1 MKTTNGILA
10 ALLLCVFGFGA
21 FAQEAEVS
29 LAERVA
35 RIAEHEHGESRADMV
50 ALTEAARAGD
60 DALRAELEALYVA
73 LLAAPHTDAAR
84 EFVLREMLVV
94 GTANSI
100 PALEWMLATTQPPF
114 ETPLI
119 EALIAV
125 GSREVADKRWTRQ
138 FDHTTSAST
147 VAWRREFMRAIAP
160 VSARAR
166 AQARLEAALEQ
177 LPSASP
183 MDAQRDGW
191 SLATA
196 LLLFDELRGAKLHG
210 DPLGEHLVELALEPR
225 VEANDEQRVAA
236 LSAAFERGAT
246 PQVRGRA
253 LRGLAER
260 VPDTFAELL
269 ANELGARPA
278 PEAAELL
285 EVVAAEGLAAAVEG
299 DFARALSAVVAH
311 ADVLGTQAR
320 DVLTGRRSNDLDATL
335 AGWIGESGR
344 DDAQRAAL
352 LDVLVARGGDG
363 WRTVADAST
372 SGERP
377 LLAAAAL
384 RALAGVAD
392 KRALG
397 HVTAALGDPRIQV
410 AALDALGRWTS
421 VDVFPVL
428 ERFVTGETGEKRD
441 AAFASALALVRNN
454 VARER
459 DAASALLVKLA
470 ENCQDGEQW
479 NAWIEVAG
487 NVPTRECADVLLGLC
502 ADPFRIETAGA
513 AALRVAR
520 GLRTREPDVV
530 RRIASELLARTDN
543 AQLVRGAK
551 AELDALEANEDFL
564 LAWRIAGPFTK
575 DGVKGQDILEEVF
588 LPETEPD
595 SAAIL
600 WRDFFATGT
609 DDRGTFDL
617 EKLIGGE
624 NCTAYARTNI
634 WSETAQRVRLEFGS
648 DDSLC
653 VWFGGREVLRN
664 DVQRGLSRAS
674 DVVEVDLVA
683 GWNELMLEVGQ
694 GGGGWAFCARLRA
707 TDGTPASGWHC
718 DRIQRQREPRGAK
731 VLLDERAME
740 FVHSDGRPIEWRHEN
755 GVLQCVPGSGDIV
768 SKAAHG
774 DCSLHV
780 EFRVPNEPHLSNG
793 QGRGNSGVYLQGR
806 YEVQI
811 LNSFGEP
818 PRIDECGSIYG
829 VAEPRVQASL
839 RPGEWQTY
847 DIEFTAARWKDGTK
861 VTDARL
867 TVFHNGVLV
876 HDDVHVGGSTGAGSP
891 EEQGVAP
898 LRIQDHGHAL
908 EFRNVWLID
917 HDAAATPGKTRQVDG
932 KKLGRRLGGEAL
944 YAFEDGAIV
953 GRSVPN
959 QPNTFLVAF
968 EEVGDFRLDFE
979 AKQHPELN
987 SGVQIRSHVHPDVS
1001 DGRVFGYQVE
1011 LDPSPRGYTAGIYEE
1026 GRRGWLFDL
1035 SNEPVAHAAFRRDEW
1050 NTVRVV
1056 ARGDVIRTWINGVPA
1071 AVLVDGA
1078 NADGFIGLQ
1087 VHGVGDRRDPLEIRW
1102 RNFALTDL

>member
-1 MKTTNGILA
+1 MRTTTNLLA
-10 ALLLCVFGFGA
+10 ALLLSLFGLGA
-21 FAQEAEVS
+21 FAQEPTVA
-29 LAERVA
+29 LADRVA
-35 RIAEHEHGESRADMV
+35 AVAQHEHGASRADLI
-50 ALTEAARAGD
+50 ALTALARTSD
-60 DALRAELEALYVA
+60 DSQRAELEKHYLA
-73 LLAAPHTDAAR
+73 LLGAPHTDAAR
-84 EFVLREMLVV
+84 EFVLRELLVV
-94 GTANSI
+94 GTARAVPVLHGLLGEQAHALDSLVCEVLAAVGGGL
-100 PALEWMLATTQPPF
+100 PAERIAEPSARRHQ
-114 ETPLI
+114 
-119 EALIAV
+119 LIA
-125 GSREVADKRWTRQ
+125 AMAP
-138 FDHTTSAST
+138 FD
-147 VAWRREFMRAIAP
+147 VRAH
-160 VSARAR
+160 
-166 AQARLEAALEQ
+166 AQARLDAALAQ
-177 LPSASP
+177 LPRATANDP
-183 MDAQRDGW
+183 LHDGW
-191 SLATA
+191 SIETA
-196 LLLFDELRGAKLHG
+196 LRLFDELRGAKLRG
-210 DPLGEHLVELALEPR
+210 DPLGEHLVELALEAR
-225 VEANDEQRVAA
+225 VEASDEQRVAA
-236 LSAAFERGAT
+236 LSAAFDRGAT
-246 PQVRGRA
+246 PQVRARA
-253 LRGLAER
+253 LRALAER
-260 VPDTFAELL
+260 QPETFAELM
-269 ANELGARPA
+269 AR
-278 PEAAELL
+278 
-285 EVVAAEGLAAAVEG
+285 EVVARDARDAAALIEVVGATGLAPAVEG
-299 DFARALSAVVAH
+299 AFVEALARCVAQGDAL
-311 ADVLGTQAR
+311 GGCAR
-320 DVLTGRRSNDLDATL
+320 DVLAGRAGIDARL
-335 AGWIGESGR
+335 VQWVGEKGR

-352 LDVLVARGGDG
+352 LDVLVARGGEG
-363 WRTVADAST
+363 WRAVADASVQ
-372 SGERP
+372 GEQP

-384 RALAGVAD
+384 RALASVAD

-397 HVTAALGDPRIQV
+397 HVTVALSDPRTQL
-410 AALDALGRWTS
+410 AAIDALGRWRTVEVYPLLAPFV
-421 VDVFPVL
+421 VD
-428 ERFVTGETGEKRD
+428 ESSEQRD
-441 AAFASALALVRNN
+441 AAMAAALALVRGN
-454 VARER
+454 VRGER
-459 DAASALLVKLA
+459 DAASALLVTLA
-470 ENCQDGEQW
+470 ENCHDGAAW
-479 NAWIEVAG
+479 NAWIDAAG
-487 NVPTRECADVLLGLC
+487 SVPTRECADILLGLC
-502 ADPFRIETAGA
+502 ADPFRVQAAGA

-520 GLRTREPDVV
+520 ELRTSEPDVV
-530 RRIASELLARTDN
+530 RRIANELLARTDD

-551 AELDALEANEDFL
+551 GELDALEANEDFL

-575 DGVKGQDILEEVF
+575 DGVKGADILDEVF

-600 WRDFFATGT
+600 WRDFFASGT
-609 DDRGTFDL
+609 AERGTFDL
-617 EKLIGGE
+617 EKLLGGE

-653 VWFGGREVLRN
+653 VWIAGRELLRN
-664 DVQRGLSRAS
+664 NAARGLTRAS
-674 DVVEVDLVA
+674 DVIEVDLVA

-707 TDGTPASGWHC
+707 TDGSAASGWHC
-718 DRIQRQREPRGAK
+718 DRIQRQREPRGAQ
-731 VLLDERAME
+731 VLLDESTLE

-780 EFRVPNEPHLSNG
+780 EFRVPNEPDLENG

-847 DIEFTAARWKDGTK
+847 DIEFTAARWKDGAK

-891 EEQGVAP
+891 EEEGDAP

-908 EFRNVWLID
+908 EFRNVWLMS
-917 HDAAATPGKTRQVDG
+917 HDAATPPAGKTSQVDG

-968 EEVGDFRLDFE
+968 EEAGDFRLDFE
-979 AKQHPELN
+979 VKQHPELN

-1087 VHGVGDRRDPLEIRW
+1087 VHGVGDRQDPLEIRW
-1102 RNFALTDL
+1102 RNFTLTDL